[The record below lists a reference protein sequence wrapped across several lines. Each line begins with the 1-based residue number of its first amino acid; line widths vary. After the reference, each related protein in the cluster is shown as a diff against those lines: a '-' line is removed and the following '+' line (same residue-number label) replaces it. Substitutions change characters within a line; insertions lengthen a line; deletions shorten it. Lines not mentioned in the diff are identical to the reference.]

1 MKPAAVPAVLA
12 LIKNGVNMK
21 PNISC
26 NKQIGH
32 QTIIAYSTNVKTA
45 GFFQFRETWSIIPG
59 VEYGRA
65 LCATECCIMK
75 SIGLQGA

>member
-12 LIKNGVNMK
+12 LMKNGVNMK

-32 QTIIAYSTNVKTA
+32 QTLVAYSSNVKIG
-45 GFFQFRETWSIIPG
+45 GFFQFRETWSIIVVFNVG
-59 VEYGRA
+59 EDFEQRNVV
-65 LCATECCIMK
+65 L
-75 SIGLQGA
+75 